1 MIWSLDYQISKHIS
15 NYVVQSS
22 VTTRTVVEMFLFR
35 IKVVQNIKSRTR
47 LNVYLLSFER
57 WTQDEETFRKVSCS
71 LLLMFLNEFLCLFH
85 PSFIFF
91 FVFNLT
97 NDRVANPFSLYLETP
112 SISKM
117 HKHWKVWVV
126 NSTSTVSLSDPVERS
141 AFLMILLFAFIEEG
155 LHFAGFLFL
164 RIFFISAVFFRV
176 TSSGYLLNY
185 QVDNDLFV
193 YMRINASLMW
203 QVMLSSSSL
212 NSSQCT
218 ENSS

>member
-1 MIWSLDYQISKHIS
+1 MCISCQLSGGHKTKKHS
-15 NYVVQSS
+15 GRFLVPFYWCFSTNSS
-22 VTTRTVVEMFLFR
+22 VCS
-35 IKVVQNIKSRTR
+35 I
-47 LNVYLLSFER
+47 LLSF
-57 WTQDEETFRKVSCS
+57 
-71 LLLMFLNEFLCLFH
+71 
-85 PSFIFF
+85 FF
-91 FVFNLT
+91 YSNLT
-97 NDRVANPFSLYLETP
+97 NDRVANPFSLHLETP

-117 HKHWKVWVV
+117 HKHWRVWVV

-164 RIFFISAVFFRV
+164 RIFFFISAVFFRV

>member
-1 MIWSLDYQISKHIS
+1 MSIYCHLSGGHKTKKHS
-15 NYVVQSS
+15 G
-22 VTTRTVVEMFLFR
+22 RFLVPF
-35 IKVVQNIKSRTR
+35 
-47 LNVYLLSFER
+47 YWCFER
-57 WTQDEETFRKVSCS
+57 IP
-71 LLLMFLNEFLCLFH
+71 LFV
-85 PSFIFF
+85 PSFFHFF

>member
-1 MIWSLDYQISKHIS
+1 MCISCQLSGGHKTKKHS
-15 NYVVQSS
+15 GRFVVHFYWCFSTNSS
-22 VTTRTVVEMFLFR
+22 VCS
-35 IKVVQNIKSRTR
+35 I
-47 LNVYLLSFER
+47 LLSF
-57 WTQDEETFRKVSCS
+57 
-71 LLLMFLNEFLCLFH
+71 
-85 PSFIFF
+85 FF
-91 FVFNLT
+91 FYSNLT
-97 NDRVANPFSLYLETP
+97 NDRVANPFSLHLETP

-117 HKHWKVWVV
+117 HKHWRVWVV

-164 RIFFISAVFFRV
+164 RIFFYISAVFFRV

>member
-1 MIWSLDYQISKHIS
+1 MCISWQLSGGHKTKKHSEGSLFPFIDVFQRIP
-15 NYVVQSS
+15 
-22 VTTRTVVEMFLFR
+22 LF
-35 IKVVQNIKSRTR
+35 V
-47 LNVYLLSFER
+47 
-57 WTQDEETFRKVSCS
+57 
-71 LLLMFLNEFLCLFH
+71 
-85 PSFIFF
+85 PSFFHFF
-91 FVFNLT
+91 FYSNLT
-97 NDRVANPFSLYLETP
+97 NDRVANPFSLHLETP

-117 HKHWKVWVV
+117 HKHWRVWVV

-164 RIFFISAVFFRV
+164 RIFFFISAVFFRV

>member
-1 MIWSLDYQISKHIS
+1 MIWNLDNQISKHIS

-22 VTTRTVVEMFLFR
+22 VTTWTVVEMFLFR
-35 IKVVQNIKSRTR
+35 IKVIQNIKSRTR
-47 LNVYLLSFER
+47 LNVSWAADIR
-57 WTQDEETFRKVSCS
+57 RRNIRKVPCS
-71 LLLMFLNEFLCLFH
+71 LLLMFFNEFLCLFH

-91 FVFNLT
+91 FHSNLT
-97 NDRVANPFSLYLETP
+97 NDTVANPFSLHLETP

-117 HKHWKVWVV
+117 HKHWRVWVV

-164 RIFFISAVFFRV
+164 RIFFHISAVFFRV

>member
-1 MIWSLDYQISKHIS
+1 MCISCQLSGWHKTKKHS
-15 NYVVQSS
+15 GRFLVPFYWCFSTNSS
-22 VTTRTVVEMFLFR
+22 VCS
-35 IKVVQNIKSRTR
+35 I
-47 LNVYLLSFER
+47 LLSF
-57 WTQDEETFRKVSCS
+57 
-71 LLLMFLNEFLCLFH
+71 
-85 PSFIFF
+85 FF
-91 FVFNLT
+91 YSNLT
-97 NDRVANPFSLYLETP
+97 NDRVANPFSLHLETP

-117 HKHWKVWVV
+117 HKHWRVWVV

-164 RIFFISAVFFRV
+164 RIFFFISAVFFRV

-193 YMRINASLMW
+193 YMKINASLMW